1 MGLALI
7 GGGALL
13 GIVLGAIWGAA
24 HPDLIFGRG
33 FNGFIG
39 GTYGMLIGVAAGA
52 LLWLIA
58 ARVLPAVLRSARRA
72 VILKR

>member
-1 MGLALI
+1 MGPVLI
-7 GGGALL
+7 AGGALL
-13 GIVLGAIWGAA
+13 GSVLGTIWGGA
-24 HPDLIFGRG
+24 HRDPTFGRG
-33 FNGFIG
+33 FNAFIG

-58 ARVLPAVLRSARRA
+58 TKVVPAVLRSARRA